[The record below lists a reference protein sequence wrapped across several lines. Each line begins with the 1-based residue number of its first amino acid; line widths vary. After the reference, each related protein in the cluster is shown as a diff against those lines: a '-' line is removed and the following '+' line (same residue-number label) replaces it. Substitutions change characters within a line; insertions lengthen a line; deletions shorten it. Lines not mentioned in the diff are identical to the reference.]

1 MNTELAINKFK
12 GTNIKTPFEIMRAGA
27 IIHANMDTRGL
38 SLINFNLTTF
48 LQRGREE
55 DAYSILSFWA
65 IEPIK
70 HQVQRFIQNPEAG
83 REALIK
89 RVEKLIEH
97 LEKRNDTSD
106 YFLETVFTR
115 MTQHINRTLA
125 EVCPNYDM
133 AQSA

>member
-1 MNTELAINKFK
+1 MSTEIAISEFK
-12 GTNIKTPFEIMRAGA
+12 GTNIKTPFEVMRAGA

-48 LQRGREE
+48 LERGREE

-70 HQVQRFIQNPEAG
+70 HQVQRFIQSPQAG
-83 REALIK
+83 QEALIK
-89 RVEKLIEH
+89 RAEKLIEH
-97 LEKRNDTSD
+97 LAKREDTSD
-106 YFLETVFTR
+106 YFLETVFAR
-115 MTQHINRTLA
+115 MTQHINKTLA

>member
-1 MNTELAINKFK
+1 MSTELAINKFK

-48 LQRGREE
+48 LQKGREE
-55 DAYSILSFWA
+55 DAYFILSLWA

-70 HQVQRFIQNPEAG
+70 HQVQRFIQNPKAG
-83 REALIK
+83 QQALIK
-89 RVEKLIEH
+89 RTEKLMEH
-97 LEKRNDTSD
+97 LAKREDTSD
-106 YFLETVFTR
+106 YFLETVFAR
-115 MTQHINRTLA
+115 MTQHIRKTLA